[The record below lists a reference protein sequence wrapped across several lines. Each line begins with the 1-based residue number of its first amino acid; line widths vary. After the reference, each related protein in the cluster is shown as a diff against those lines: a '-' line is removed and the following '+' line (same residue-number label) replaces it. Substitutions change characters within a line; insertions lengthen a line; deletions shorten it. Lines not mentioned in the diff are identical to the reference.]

1 MAIVSNARIPGPVLI
16 AGFGSAGRRH
26 FRNLRS
32 LGCRDFVFLRSGFGV
47 LDDRDIAEFP
57 STGSL
62 EEALSYRPKV
72 AVIATPTARHLEI
85 ALPAAEAGCDLYIE
99 KPLGR
104 ELKDIERLL
113 TVVRKKRLVGM
124 VGCQFRFHP
133 LLMELRSMVREGRLG
148 RIVGAAAEYGDYL
161 PSWHPWED
169 YRRSCS
175 ARDDLGGGA
184 ILTLIHPLDYLYMLF
199 GEWRRIQAMSSA
211 APLLDTSAAEDW
223 CNINIEFASG
233 VLAQVHVDYLQRP
246 AVHRLS
252 VVGESG
258 RAVCDYNSGELT
270 WQPAQ
275 GEAISRRVP
284 AAFERNTMFLGAMEH
299 FINCVANRTEPQASL
314 ADGAAVLSIALE
326 ARRGASTGRSLPQR
340 APALFDLAGRVA
352 VLTGGAGLLGRQYIR
367 TLLAAGARVMI
378 ADLDGDGAEREAAA
392 AVADAGGE
400 AIGLRIDVSRQE
412 DVTALIDA
420 TLSAWGRLD
429 ILINNAAI
437 DPKADTQAGDALS
450 NTFEDFPLAEWR
462 RSLDVNLTGAFLCAQ
477 AAGRVMVRAGRGV
490 IVNVSSTYGLVA
502 PDQRLYQRDDEEEQ
516 RQFKPA
522 SYAVTKAA
530 VAHLTRYLAAY
541 WGPSG
546 IRVNTLTPHGIFNG
560 HDEQFVRRY
569 NIRTPLGRMARTD
582 EMNGPLLF
590 LISDASSYMT
600 GANLVVDG
608 GWTAW

>member
-47 LDDRDIAEFP
+47 LDDREIVEFP
-57 STGSL
+57 STSSL

-99 KPLGR
+99 KPLGN
-104 ELKDIERLL
+104 ELKEIDRLL
-113 TVVRKKRLVGM
+113 TAIRKRRLVAM
-124 VGCQFRFHP
+124 LGCQFRFHP
-133 LLMELRSMVREGRLG
+133 LLIELRSMIREGQLG
-148 RIVGAAAEYGDYL
+148 RIVGATAEYGDYL
-161 PSWHPWED
+161 PSWHPGED
-169 YRRSCS
+169 YRKGYS

-199 GEWRRIQAMSSA
+199 GEWRRIQAMSSSLPSLNTPA
-211 APLLDTSAAEDW
+211 GEDW
-223 CNINIEFASG
+223 SNINIEFANG
-233 VLAQVHVDYLQRP
+233 VLAHVHVDYLQRP
-246 AVHRLS
+246 AAHRLS
-252 VVGESG
+252 VLGEAG
-258 RAVCDYNSGELT
+258 RAICDYNSGELT

-275 GEAISRRVP
+275 GEAVIRRVP
-284 AAFERNTMFLGAMEH
+284 SGFERNTMFLGAMEH
-299 FINCVANRTEPQASL
+299 FLNCVTNRTEPRVPIV
-314 ADGAAVLSIALE
+314 DGAAVLEMALE
-326 ARRGASTGRSLPQR
+326 ARRGASLGRSLPQLI
-340 APALFDLAGRVA
+340 PALFNLSGRVA
-352 VLTGGAGLLGRQYIR
+352 VLTGGAGMLGRQYTR
-367 TLLAAGARVMI
+367 TLLIAGARVLI
-378 ADLDGDGAEREAAA
+378 ADRDGDAAEREADR
-392 AVADAGGE
+392 AVADVGGE
-400 AIGLRIDVSRQE
+400 AVGLEVDVARPE
-412 DVTALIDA
+412 HVAAMIDA
-420 TLSAWGRLD
+420 TLSRWGRLD
-429 ILINNAAI
+429 VLINNAAI
-437 DPKADTQAGDALS
+437 DPKTDRQADHALS
-450 NTFEDFPLAEWR
+450 NTFEDFPLALWQH
-462 RSLDVNLTGAFLCAQ
+462 SLDVNLTGTFLCAQ

-502 PDQRLYQRDDEEEQ
+502 PDQRLYQRDGEEEQ
-516 RQFKPA
+516 HQFKPA
-522 SYAVTKAA
+522 SYAATKAA

-569 NIRTPLGRMARTD
+569 NIRTPLGRMARID

-590 LISDASSYMT
+590 LVSDASSYMT